1 MKYFLSILISLLCV
15 SELTAQQMSKSHI
28 KGHVLT
34 SDDQPAAFVTV
45 QIKNTTFGTV
55 TDESGDYHLRNVPAG
70 KHVVVVSIVGFEPAE
85 LDIETNEDRT
95 LTVET
100 IRLKEDAK
108 TLQEVTISGN
118 INKFGQKET
127 GYVARMPLKNLE
139 NPQVYNVVS
148 KELAIEQIAVDYKNL
163 LRNVP
168 GATVSFGGVN
178 NGITYMVMRGSWV
191 TSQIRNGMAAQ
202 LSAGIDP
209 VNVERVEA
217 IKGPSGTLFGSSLVS
232 FGGFTNLV
240 TKKPFEKAAGE
251 IGYAAGSWGL
261 NRITLDVNTPV
272 NKDKTLLFRLN
283 AAGHRENSFQ
293 AFGMA
298 RAVTVAPSLS
308 YKASERL
315 TLLFETEF
323 YRTQRSTMPSNSFA
337 NVTFKNIKDMPLG
350 YRQSINSNDPLLQ
363 MGSSN
368 AYIQAQYKISKNWTS
383 TTQYALGNV
392 RYDNVNYFYPA
403 VWTSDST
410 VVRRLSSA
418 RNSFSTSTQF
428 QQYFTGDF
436 AIGSLRNRIIAGV
449 DVYSLI
455 NKTQA
460 FGTITYDTINVRR
473 SIKPM
478 SLARIDELIARI
490 GSVNIIESKQ
500 TTLSAYFSDVINITD
515 KLMAMVSLR
524 VDHFNNKGNA
534 TNGSGP
540 TGGYKQTAVSPKF
553 GLVYQPV
560 KDKVAIF
567 ANYMNGFQNIAP
579 ITQPDQTIFT
589 PKPQYGNQWEVGTK
603 LNSWNNRI
611 IGSVS
616 YYNIDITNV
625 IRPNPTNTAFS
636 LQDGSSVSKG
646 VEADITISPVN
657 GLNVVLGYGYN
668 ELEYKKSTA
677 ANEGLKYGFPKHAA
691 NLWAS
696 YRLLSSPLKGLGI
709 GFGGNRLSA
718 IYENNELG
726 ALTIPSYT
734 RLDATLF
741 YDQPR
746 YRLGLKL
753 NNLTDK
759 KYWGMNFDPQSPR
772 QFLANISFKF

>member
-1 MKYFLSILISLLCV
+1 MKYILSIITLLLCI
-15 SELTAQQMSKSHI
+15 SGAHAQQTSRT
-28 KGHVLT
+28 HVRGSVVT
-34 SDDQPAAFVTV
+34 SDGKPGAFVTV
-45 QIKNTTFGTV
+45 QIKNSKFGTV
-55 TDESGDYHLRNVPAG
+55 TDENGEYQLKNVPAG
-70 KHVVVVSIVGFEPAE
+70 KHVVVVSIIGFEPAE
-85 LDIETNEDRT
+85 LDIETDEDKT
-95 LTVET
+95 LNVET

-108 TLQEVTISGN
+108 TLQEVTVTGN
-118 INKFGQKET
+118 VNKFGRKESA
-127 GYVARMPLKNLE
+127 YVARLPLKNLE

-148 KELAIEQIAVDYKNL
+148 KELAVEQIAVDYKNL

-168 GATVSFGGVN
+168 GAAVSFGGVN

-217 IKGPSGTLFGSSLVS
+217 IKGPSGTLFGSSLIS

-251 IGYAAGSWGL
+251 IGYSTGSWGL

-272 NKDKTLLFRLN
+272 NEDKTLLFRVN

-293 AFGMA
+293 SFGMA

-308 YKASERL
+308 YKASDRL

-323 YRTQRSTMPSNSFA
+323 YRTQRSTMPANSFA

-363 MGSSN
+363 MGTNN
-368 AYIQAQYKISKNWTS
+368 AYIQAQYKLSKNWTS

-392 RYDNVNYFYPA
+392 RFDNVNYFYPA
-403 VWTSDST
+403 AWTSDST

-436 AIGSLRNRIIAGV
+436 AIGRLRNRIVAGV
-449 DVYSLI
+449 DVYGLI
-455 NKTQA
+455 NKNQA
-460 FGTITYDTINVRR
+460 YGTITYDTVNVRR

-478 SLARIDELIARI
+478 SLARIDQLVAAI
-490 GSVNIIESKQ
+490 GSVNITESKQ
-500 TTLSAYFSDVINITD
+500 QTISAYFSDVINITD
-515 KLMAMVSLR
+515 QLMAMVSLR
-524 VDHFNNKGNA
+524 VDRFKNKGTS
-534 TNGSGP
+534 TNGGERAA
-540 TGGYKQTAVSPKF
+540 GYEQTAVSPKF
-553 GLVYQPV
+553 GIVYQPV

-579 ITQPDQTIFT
+579 ITQPDQSIFT
-589 PKPQYGNQWEVGTK
+589 PKPQFGNQWEVGTK

-611 IGSVS
+611 VGSVS

-625 IRPNPTNTAFS
+625 IRPNPANTAFS
-636 LQDGSSVSKG
+636 VQDGSSVSKG
-646 VEADITISPVN
+646 IEADITISPVN
-657 GLNVVLGYGYN
+657 GLNVVFGYGYN

-691 NLWAS
+691 NWWAS

-709 GFGGNRLSA
+709 GMGGNHMAA

-726 ALTIPSYT
+726 ALTIPSFT
-734 RLDATLF
+734 RWDATLF

-746 YRLGLKL
+746 YRFGLKL
-753 NNLTDK
+753 NNLTNR

-772 QFLANISFKF
+772 QVLANVSFKF

>member
-1 MKYFLSILISLLCV
+1 MKYFFSILISLL
-15 SELTAQQMSKSHI
+15 LIDGLKAQQTAKSHI
-28 KGHVLT
+28 KGHVIT
-34 SDDQPAAFVTV
+34 SDGQPGAFVTV
-45 QIKNTTFGTV
+45 QIKNTKFGTI
-55 TDESGDYHLRNVPAG
+55 TDENGDYQLRNVPAG
-70 KHVVVVSIVGFEPAE
+70 KHVVVVSIIGFESAE
-85 LDIETNEDRT
+85 INIETNDDRT
-95 LTVET
+95 MTAET

-108 TLQEVTISGN
+108 TLQQVTITGN
-118 INKFGQKET
+118 ANKFGQKET
-127 GYVARMPLKNLE
+127 GYVARLPLKNLE

-148 KELAIEQIAVDYKNL
+148 KELAVEQIAVDYKNL

-202 LSAGIDP
+202 LGAGIDP

-217 IKGPSGTLFGSSLVS
+217 IKGPSGTLFGSSLIS

-240 TKKPFEKAAGE
+240 TKKPFEKTSGE
-251 IGYAAGSWGL
+251 IGYSTGSWGM
-261 NRITLDVNTPV
+261 NRITLDVNSPV
-272 NKDKTLLFRLN
+272 KEDKTLLLRVN

-298 RAVTVAPSLS
+298 RAVTIAPSLS
-308 YKASERL
+308 YQASEKL

-323 YRTQRSTMPSNSFA
+323 YRTQRSTMPANSFT

-363 MGSSN
+363 MGTSN
-368 AYIQAQYKISKNWTS
+368 AYVQAQYKLSKNWTS
-383 TTQYALGNV
+383 TTQYAVGDV

-403 VWTSDST
+403 IWTSDST
-410 VVRRLSSA
+410 VVRNLSSG

-436 AIGSLRNRIIAGV
+436 VIGSLRNRIVAGV
-449 DVYSLI
+449 DVYGLI
-455 NKTQA
+455 NKNQA
-460 FGTITYDTINVRR
+460 YGTITYDTINVRK
-473 SIKPM
+473 SIKPI
-478 SLARIDELIARI
+478 SLDRIDELVAGI
-490 GSVNIIESKQ
+490 GSVNITESKQ
-500 TTLSAYFSDVINITD
+500 QTLSAYFSEVLNITD
-515 KLMAMVSLR
+515 KLMAMISVR
-524 VDHFNNKGNA
+524 VDRFSNKGTA
-534 TNGSGP
+534 TNSGERL
-540 TGGYKQTAVSPKF
+540 GGYDQTAISPKF

-579 ITQPDQTIFT
+579 ITQPDQSIFT
-589 PKPQYGNQWEVGTK
+589 PKPQSGNQWEFGTK

-611 IGSVS
+611 VGSVS

-636 LQDGSSVSKG
+636 VQDGSSVSKG
-646 VEADITISPVN
+646 IEADMTISPIN
-657 GLNVVLGYGYN
+657 GLNIVFGYGYN
-668 ELEYKKSTA
+668 QLEYKKSTA
-677 ANEGLKYGFPKHAA
+677 ANEGLKYGFPRHAA
-691 NLWAS
+691 NWWAS

-709 GFGGNRLSA
+709 GTGGNYLTA

-734 RLDATLF
+734 RWDMTLF

-746 YRLGLKL
+746 YRLGLKM
-753 NNLTDK
+753 NNLTNQ

-772 QFLANISFKF
+772 QILANVTFKF

>member
-1 MKYFLSILISLLCV
+1 MKYLLFTLIFLLFING
-15 SELTAQQMSKSHI
+15 LTAQQIAKSHI
-28 KGHVLT
+28 KGHVIT
-34 SDDQPAAFVTV
+34 SDGQPGAFVTV
-45 QIKNTTFGTV
+45 QIKNTKFGTV
-55 TDESGDYHLRNVPAG
+55 TDENGDYQLRNVPSG

-85 LDIETNEDRT
+85 LDIETNDDKA
-95 LTVET
+95 LTVQT

-108 TLQEVTISGN
+108 TLQEVTVTGN

-127 GYVARMPLKNLE
+127 GYVARLPLKNLE

-217 IKGPSGTLFGSSLVS
+217 IKGPSGTLFGSSLIS

-251 IGYAAGSWGL
+251 IGYATGSWGL
-261 NRITLDVNTPV
+261 NRITVDVNTPV
-272 NKDKTLLFRLN
+272 NEDKTLLFRLN

-308 YKASERL
+308 YKASDRL

-436 AIGSLRNRIIAGV
+436 AIGHLRNRIVAGV
-449 DVYSLI
+449 DVYSLV
-455 NKTQA
+455 NKNQA
-460 FGTITYDTINVRR
+460 YGTITYDTINVRR

-478 SLARIDELIARI
+478 SLARIDELVARI
-490 GSVNIIESKQ
+490 GSVNITEAKQ
-500 TTLSAYFSDVINITD
+500 QTLSAYFSDVINITD

-524 VDHFNNKGNA
+524 VDHFNNKGTA
-534 TNGSGP
+534 TNGGERAGS
-540 TGGYKQTAVSPKF
+540 YEQTAVSPKF

-579 ITQPDQTIFT
+579 ITQPDQSIFT
-589 PKPQYGNQWEVGTK
+589 PKPQFGNQWEVGTK

-611 IGSVS
+611 VGSVS

-636 LQDGSSVSKG
+636 VQDGSSVSRG
-646 VEADITISPVN
+646 VEADITLSPVN
-657 GLNVVLGYGYN
+657 GLNVVFGYGYN

-691 NLWAS
+691 NWWAS
-696 YRLLSSPLKGLGI
+696 YRLVSTPLKGMGI
-709 GFGGNRLSA
+709 GFGGNRLST

-734 RLDATLF
+734 RWDATLF

-746 YRLGLKL
+746 YRFGLKL
-753 NNLTDK
+753 NNLADT

>member
-1 MKYFLSILISLLCV
+1 MKYLLSLLVSLLCIHN
-15 SELTAQQMSKSHI
+15 LTAQQTADDEKKTADETPRSKEETKTLSE
-28 KGHVLT
+28 
-34 SDDQPAAFVTV
+34 VTV
-45 QIKNTTFGTV
+45 T
-55 TDESGDYHLRNVPAG
+55 
-70 KHVVVVSIVGFEPAE
+70 
-85 LDIETNEDRT
+85 
-95 LTVET
+95 
-100 IRLKEDAK
+100 
-108 TLQEVTISGN
+108 GN

-127 GYVARMPLKNLE
+127 PYVARLPLKNLE
-139 NPQVYNVVS
+139 NPQVYNVVT
-148 KELAIEQIAVDYKNL
+148 KELAVEQIAVDYKNL

-191 TSQIRNGMAAQ
+191 ISQIRNGMAAQ

-217 IKGPSGTLFGSSLVS
+217 IKGPSGTLFGSSLIS

-251 IGYAAGSWGL
+251 IGYSTGSWGL
-261 NRITLDVNTPV
+261 NRITVDVNTPV
-272 NKDKTLLFRLN
+272 NEDKTLLFRVN

-308 YKASERL
+308 YKASDRL

-337 NVTFKNIKDMPLG
+337 NVTFKNIRDMPLG

-363 MGSSN
+363 MGTSN
-368 AYIQAQYKISKNWTS
+368 AYIQAQYKISKSWIS

-410 VVRRLSSA
+410 VVRRLSSG

-436 AIGSLRNRIIAGV
+436 AIGGLRNRIVAGV
-449 DVYSLI
+449 DVYGLI
-455 NKTQA
+455 NKNQA
-460 FGTITYDTINVRR
+460 YGTITYDTINVRK

-478 SLARIDELIARI
+478 SLARIDELVAGI
-490 GSVNIIESKQ
+490 GSVNITESKQ
-500 TTLSAYFSDVINITD
+500 QTLSAYFSDVINITD

-524 VDHFNNKGNA
+524 VDRFNNKGTA
-534 TNGSGP
+534 TNGGER
-540 TGGYKQTAVSPKF
+540 TGGYEQTALSPKF

-579 ITQPDQTIFT
+579 ITQPDQSIFT
-589 PKPQYGNQWEVGTK
+589 PKPQFGNQWEVGTK

-611 IGSVS
+611 VGSLS

-636 LQDGSSVSKG
+636 VQDGSSVSRG
-646 VEADITISPVN
+646 IEADITLSPVN
-657 GLNVVLGYGYN
+657 GLNVLLGYGYN

-677 ANEGLKYGFPKHAA
+677 ANEGLKYGFPKHAV
-691 NLWAS
+691 NWWAS
-696 YRLLSSPLKGLGI
+696 YRLVSSPLKGLGI
-709 GFGGNRLSA
+709 GVGGNYLST

-734 RLDATLF
+734 RWDATLF

-746 YRLGLKL
+746 YRFGLKL
-753 NNLTDK
+753 NNLTNR

-772 QFLANISFKF
+772 QLLANISFKF

>member
-1 MKYFLSILISLLCV
+1 MKYFLSILISLLYINA
-15 SELTAQQMSKSHI
+15 LTAQQTAKSHI
-28 KGHVLT
+28 KGHVMT
-34 SDDQPAAFVTV
+34 SDGKPGAFVTV
-45 QIKNTTFGTV
+45 QIKNTKFGTI
-55 TDESGDYHLRNVPAG
+55 TDESGDYQIRNVPAG
-70 KHVVVVSIVGFEPAE
+70 KHIVVVSIIGFEPAE
-85 LDIETNEDRT
+85 LDIETNDDRI

-127 GYVARMPLKNLE
+127 GYVARLPLKNLE

-217 IKGPSGTLFGSSLVS
+217 IKGPSGTLFGSSLIS

-251 IGYAAGSWGL
+251 IGYSAGSWGL
-261 NRITLDVNTPV
+261 SRITMDVNTPV
-272 NKDKTLLFRLN
+272 NEDKTLLFRLN

-308 YKASERL
+308 YKVSERL

-418 RNSFSTSTQF
+418 RNSFGTSSQF

-436 AIGSLRNRIIAGV
+436 AIGSLRNRIVAGV

-460 FGTITYDTINVRR
+460 YGTITYDTINVGR

-478 SLARIDELIARI
+478 SLARIDELVARI
-490 GSVNIIESKQ
+490 GSVNITESKQ

-524 VDHFNNKGNA
+524 VDHFNNKGTA
-534 TNGSGP
+534 INGGES
-540 TGGYKQTAVSPKF
+540 TGSYEQTAVSPKF

-579 ITQPDQTIFT
+579 ITQPDQSIFI

-611 IGSVS
+611 VGSIS
-616 YYNIDITNV
+616 YYNIDMTNV

-636 LQDGSSVSKG
+636 VQDGSSVSKG

-691 NLWAS
+691 NFWAS
-696 YRLLSSPLKGLGI
+696 YRLISSPLKGLGI
-709 GFGGNRLSA
+709 GAGGNYLTA

-734 RLDATLF
+734 RWDATLF